1 MWRGTF
7 FIGVGDD
14 GKRIAMELSRLYDGI
29 KAELFDPEHD
39 DPQHHLH
46 ILAYPSTADDFVEP
60 AEQFIILTGSI
71 HEPAWQEARKAL
83 HEGRPCLLWTIGIGH
98 NQKIAPDILGPFP
111 NECLL
116 LPDPAIAD
124 AANLSQMALQIFFIH
139 TPWFVCPQRGSL
151 IGYDLSDTKGIFAGK
166 AVKAATMT
174 SDRDN
179 YRDNFSRFLCEKEA
193 DLIRAQGILMSLWG
207 RDEVLSIPKASDLWD
222 EMKRITMSDAS
233 QMLTFHIL
241 PNDGPDFMVTL
252 FFTC

>member
-1 MWRGTF
+1 MWRGTI

-14 GKRIAMELSRLYDGI
+14 GNRIARELSRLYDGM
-29 KAELFDPEHD
+29 KSELFDPEHD

-46 ILAYPSTADDFVEP
+46 ILAYPCTADDLFGP

-71 HEPAWQEARKAL
+71 HEPTWQEARKKL
-83 HEGRPCLLWTIGIGH
+83 HEGRPYLIWTIGTGH
-98 NQKIAPDILGPFP
+98 DQEIASDILGPFP

-124 AANLSQMALQIFFIH
+124 TANLSQMALQIFFIH
-139 TPWFVCPQRGSL
+139 TPWSVCPQRGSL

-166 AVKAATMT
+166 SVKVATMT
-174 SDRDN
+174 SDKDN
-179 YRDNFSRFLCEKEA
+179 YRHNFSRFLNKNEA
-193 DLIRAQGILMSLWG
+193 DLIRAQGTLMSLWG
-207 RDEVLSIPKASDLWD
+207 RDEVLSIPTASDLWD

-233 QMLTFHIL
+233 QVLTFHIL
-241 PNDGPDFMVTL
+241 PDDGPDFMATL